1 MALLEA
7 ENCSLRFGGLT
18 AVSRFSF
25 ALDRGELVGLIGPNG
40 AGKTT
45 VFNLIT
51 GVYTPDQGDIRF
63 AQQRIAGL
71 PPFRICRRGIAR
83 TFQGIR
89 LFPNLTAFQN
99 VVIGYHQ
106 RAQRHLLGTIL
117 HSSAA
122 QRDSARVEA
131 DCLEVLRMVD
141 LEHERDTP
149 ARALPYGSQRRL
161 EIARALAT
169 RPQVLLLDE
178 PAAGTTPLEKV
189 DLMEKIRW
197 LRDELD
203 LGILLIEH
211 NMKMVMQICER
222 ITVLDHGETIAVG
235 RPEEVQRNPRVIE
248 AYLGKASDD
257 SPQ

>member
-7 ENCSLRFGGLT
+7 ENCSLSFGGLK

-51 GVYTPDQGDIRF
+51 GVYTPDEGEIRF
-63 AQQRIAGL
+63 DRQRIAGL

-89 LFPNLTAFQN
+89 LFPNLTAFEN

-117 HSSAA
+117 RSAAA
-122 QRDSARVEA
+122 QRDAERVEA
-131 DCLEVLRMVD
+131 ECLEVLRMVG
-141 LEHERDTP
+141 LEHERDHP
-149 ARALPYGSQRRL
+149 ARSLPYGSQRRL

-189 DLMEKIRW
+189 ELMAKIRW
-197 LRDELD
+197 LRDELG

-211 NMKMVMQICER
+211 DMKMVMEVCER

-235 RPEEVQRNPRVIE
+235 KPEDVQRDPRVIE
-248 AYLGKASDD
+248 AYLGKPSVG
-257 SPQ
+257 

>member
-7 ENCSLRFGGLT
+7 ENCSLSFGGLI
-18 AVSRFSF
+18 AVNRFSL

-51 GVYTPDQGDIRF
+51 GVYAPDQGDIRL
-63 AQQRIAGL
+63 AQRRIAGL
-71 PPFRICRRGIAR
+71 PPFRICRSGVAR

-89 LFPNLTAFQN
+89 LFPNLTAFDN
-99 VVIGYHQ
+99 VAVGYHQ
-106 RAQRHLLGTIL
+106 RAQRYLVGTLLRSRG
-117 HSSAA
+117 A
-122 QRDSARVEA
+122 QAETARIEA
-131 DCLEVLRMVD
+131 ECLNVLRMVG
-141 LEHERDTP
+141 LEHERDTI

-169 RPQVLLLDE
+169 RPQLLLLDE
-178 PAAGTTPLEKV
+178 PAAGTTPLEKAE
-189 DLMEKIRW
+189 LMEKIRW
-197 LRDELD
+197 LRDELG

-211 NMKMVMQICER
+211 DMKMVMQICER

-248 AYLGKASDD
+248 AYLGEK
-257 SPQ
+257 Q